1 MTMNWFVGYG
11 NARFDG
17 VCRHAF
23 LNSYGLAHA
32 SLDRIC
38 SAVKKGILNAGEN
51 FYNDNSNFAL
61 SRTDSKIDETTI
73 RKYSMQNDLN
83 LTTLQFV
90 SLKIPNNR
98 QNLDTYG
105 FMHQYFSLMG
115 DKQPNRNDE
124 IHLEPCTVTSIYEE
138 YVNDMKLISNS
149 DTCMAFST
157 FTKF

>member
-1 MTMNWFVGYG
+1 
-11 NARFDG
+11 
-17 VCRHAF
+17 
-23 LNSYGLAHA
+23 
-32 SLDRIC
+32 
-38 SAVKKGILNAGEN
+38 
-51 FYNDNSNFAL
+51 
-61 SRTDSKIDETTI
+61 
-73 RKYSMQNDLN
+73 MQNDLN

-105 FMHQYFSLMG
+105 FMHQYFSLTG